1 MNIKLWRKNFFFN
14 FFCKK
19 LKSVYQRQ
27 QPSRSRYLFYP
38 RSLTIHYH
46 LLLSSIMESL
56 AESSCR
62 GLTKTGTQCA
72 RQVNLSENGYCYQH
86 VDQDNDP
93 EVPASFAQPPA
104 GADPHSVGPAVPE
117 PFTIPAAFNPVLLP
131 PSPFRHSEGNSN
143 NDDDSQQQSVDDTDQ
158 KGRCHAISNS
168 TRTRCKKM
176 VSVVGQRFCPSH
188 GGTQIRAKIILA
200 MCSAI
205 SKTTRQPC
213 KNHVAVMGQKFCNH
227 HGGLAKT
234 SSIVEQQPN
243 IAYPMTNPITLFP
256 PSPNT
261 VSATMTTT
269 VPLTAPSTAVWS
281 AIQAC
286 CVTYLL
292 DVHPLLQ
299 CVCTPNE
306 PCKGMA
312 LIKWIQPLAR
322 LAQSSPGL
330 SILNASA
337 KDLVAFVPTA
347 ANKHPFADLYLAVEM
362 FGSNISFL
370 PQLFKHIQD
379 EQRKRAVGVGQDVA
393 RGQEEQSRV
402 SAPASDESF

>member
-243 IAYPMTNPITLFP
+243 IAYPMTQSDYAVSSVSEHRLCNYDHDCSSHRPFHCCLVCDSGLLRHLLAGRSSVASVRLHSQRALQGNGLDQVDPAACEIGPVF
-256 PSPNT
+256 SWT
-261 VSATMTTT
+261 VHLERLCQGFGCVRAHCCQQASFCRL
-269 VPLTAPSTAVWS
+269 VPCGRDVWK
-281 AIQAC
+281 QHF
-286 CVTYLL
+286 LL
-292 DVHPLLQ
+292 
-299 CVCTPNE
+299 
-306 PCKGMA
+306 
-312 LIKWIQPLAR
+312 
-322 LAQSSPGL
+322 
-330 SILNASA
+330 ASA
-337 KDLVAFVPTA
+337 LQAHSRRAKKESRWSRT
-347 ANKHPFADLYLAVEM
+347 
-362 FGSNISFL
+362 GR
-370 PQLFKHIQD
+370 
-379 EQRKRAVGVGQDVA
+379 RKR
-393 RGQEEQSRV
+393 SRRTI
-402 SAPASDESF
+402 

>member
-1 MNIKLWRKNFFFN
+1 
-14 FFCKK
+14 
-19 LKSVYQRQ
+19 
-27 QPSRSRYLFYP
+27 
-38 RSLTIHYH
+38 
-46 LLLSSIMESL
+46 MESL
-56 AESSCR
+56 AASSCR

-86 VDQDNDP
+86 VDQDNEPESPAQLPSLDP
-93 EVPASFAQPPA
+93 PS
-104 GADPHSVGPAVPE
+104 AVPE
-117 PFTIPAAFNPVLLP
+117 PFTIPATFNPVLVT
-131 PSPFRHSEGNSN
+131 PSPVRQSDGNSN

-200 MCSAI
+200 MCSAV
-205 SKTTRQPC
+205 SKTTRLPC
-213 KNHVAVMGQKFCNH
+213 KNHVAIVGQKFCNH

-234 SSIVEQQPN
+234 SSIVEQQNMQQQN
-243 IAYPMTNPITLFP
+243 IAYPMTLNPVTLFP

-261 VSATMTTT
+261 VTMTTT
-269 VPLTAPSTAVWS
+269 APLALANPAVTKIIWS
-281 AIQAC
+281 EIQAS
-286 CVTYLL
+286 CVNYLL
-292 DVHPLLQ
+292 DVHPMLQ

-322 LAQSSPGL
+322 LAQSSPGM

-362 FGSNISFL
+362 FGTNISFL

-379 EQRKRAVGVGQDVA
+379 EQRKRGVGG
-393 RGQEEQSRV
+393 GQEAGPFG
-402 SAPASDESF
+402 APASEESF